1 MYTFYKSYQ
10 TAVIYTAVLLII
22 LLSIRAIIVIAVK
35 RIGKRSG
42 TTEVRANLIGRYATV
57 TILLVGFLIESFIL
71 GADFGDIAVVFL
83 SVFAVIGIELFAIWS
98 FLSNVSSVY
107 FAFGIL

>member
-1 MYTFYKSYQ
+1 MYTFYKTYQ
-10 TAVIYTAVLLII
+10 TEVIYTAVLLII

-57 TILLVGFLIESFIL
+57 TILLVGF
-71 GADFGDIAVVFL
+71 
-83 SVFAVIGIELFAIWS
+83 
-98 FLSNVSSVY
+98 
-107 FAFGIL
+107 